1 MSDATYETE
10 ENYSVK
16 PGETGRI
23 VFTGLL
29 LFIDFKSID
38 KFCVLW

>member
-1 MSDATYETE
+1 MSDAIYETE

-16 PGETGRI
+16 PGETGRV

-29 LFIDFKSID
+29 LFFDFKPID
-38 KFCVLW
+38 NICVL